1 MTSYKTNWKKDRVK
15 RLIKN
20 WRPITLL
27 NVDSKLISKYLANRL
42 QDVMPSLVRE
52 SQSAFVNNIFISE
65 GKVIFG
71 YPRNYR
77 FTSERRT
84 FNDNWHK
91 KKAFDFAKQ
100 FFLISALKW

>member
-42 QDVMPSLVRE
+42 QDVMPSLVSE
-52 SQSAFVNNIFISE
+52 SQRAFINNIEIKDSLQKD
-65 GKVIFG
+65 GLLMTI
-71 YPRNYR
+71 NI
-77 FTSERRT
+77 ER
-84 FNDNWHK
+84 
-91 KKAFDFAKQ
+91 AFDFAKQ